1 MTIKKIKI
9 IDLQKQGR
17 VRLLEK
23 LGANLAALE
32 TDLIL
37 GQLLKKN
44 RIELMLDA
52 NQDLEEEV
60 EEAFSLMLEE
70 RQKGRPMAYLLG
82 HKEFMGYDFRI
93 KEGVLIPRDDTEV
106 VLAITIEALSEKE
119 EQEGPQVFKGLELGI
134 GTGIISLILL
144 EKFKNLQMIG
154 LDINPLAL
162 ENSRENTSYL
172 EEQTN
177 HRIGDRF
184 EIIESD
190 LLSALDAEE
199 ESLDFLVSNPPYIE
213 SKTIEELEDDVKNYE
228 PHLALDG
235 GEDGLDFY
243 RAILKEGL
251 PYLKKQGFVAFE
263 IGYNQGPAMVK
274 MMEDYGLERILLEK
288 DLAGKDR
295 GIIGF
300 KK

>member
-154 LDINPLAL
+154 KI
-162 ENSRENTSYL
+162 
-172 EEQTN
+172 
-177 HRIGDRF
+177 
-184 EIIESD
+184 
-190 LLSALDAEE
+190 
-199 ESLDFLVSNPPYIE
+199 
-213 SKTIEELEDDVKNYE
+213 
-228 PHLALDG
+228 
-235 GEDGLDFY
+235 
-243 RAILKEGL
+243 
-251 PYLKKQGFVAFE
+251 
-263 IGYNQGPAMVK
+263 
-274 MMEDYGLERILLEK
+274 
-288 DLAGKDR
+288 
-295 GIIGF
+295 
-300 KK
+300 